1 MSQIG
6 RRGEKIWPEQVIS
19 EGQTDGGRRDRQ
31 TDHYRTP
38 QSGPKL
44 TFKALYNQNM
54 RAVQYKHNSSSA
66 YVTAY
71 FAVLLLIE

>member
-1 MSQIG
+1 MARTSDLRRANG
-6 RRGEKIWPEQVIS
+6 RKDGR
-19 EGQTDGGRRDRQ
+19 TDRLI
-31 TDHYRTP
+31 YRTP

-44 TFKALYNQNM
+44 TFKVLYNQNM
-54 RAVQYKHNSSSA
+54 SQRAVQYKHNSSSA

>member
-1 MSQIG
+1 MARTSDLRRANG
-6 RRGEKIWPEQVIS
+6 RKDGR
-19 EGQTDGGRRDRQ
+19 TDRLI
-31 TDHYRTP
+31 YRTP

-54 RAVQYKHNSSSA
+54 RQRAVQYKHNSSSA